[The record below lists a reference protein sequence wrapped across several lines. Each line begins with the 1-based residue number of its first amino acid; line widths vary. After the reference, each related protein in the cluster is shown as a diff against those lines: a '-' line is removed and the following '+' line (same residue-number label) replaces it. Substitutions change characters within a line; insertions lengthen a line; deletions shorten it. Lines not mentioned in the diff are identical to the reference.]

1 MNFGKSNVEKAQ
13 DTAALYGKQLANGVE
28 NVVDTAHDAAQDALS
43 NVSNKLDSLHD
54 QAKPTVDRFVARSQ
68 EMANNAIAGT
78 REAGVRAKKAVSG
91 YASACESYVSEQPM
105 KSVAIAAAAGA
116 TIAALIL
123 LSRNRSNRFNSA
135 RYNDR

>member
-13 DTAALYGKQLANGVE
+13 DTVAMYGKRVTNGIE
-28 NVVDTAHDAAQDALS
+28 NAVDTAHDAAQGALS
-43 NVSNKLDSLHD
+43 GVSNQIDSLHD
-54 QAKPTVDRFVARSQ
+54 QAKPTVDRLVARGQ
-68 EMANNAIAGT
+68 EMASSAIEGT
-78 REAGVRAKKAVSG
+78 KEVGARAKKAVSG
-91 YASACESYVSEQPM
+91 YANACETYVSEQPL

-123 LSRNRSNRFNSA
+123 MSRNRGSRLNSA

>member
-13 DTAALYGKQLANGVE
+13 DTAALYGKQIANGVE
-28 NVVDTAHDAAQDALS
+28 NAVDTAHDAAQGALS
-43 NVSNKLDSLHD
+43 DVSSKLDSLHD
-54 QAKPTVDRFVARSQ
+54 QAKPTVDRFVARGQ

-78 REAGVRAKKAVSG
+78 REAGLRAKKAVSG
-91 YASACESYVSEQPM
+91 YANACESYVTEQPM

-123 LSRNRSNRFNSA
+123 LSRNRSNRFNGG
-135 RYNDR
+135 RYNER

>member
-13 DTAALYGKQLANGVE
+13 DAAAMYGKQIANGIE
-28 NVVDTAHDAAQDALS
+28 NAADSVNDAAQGALS
-43 NVSNKLDSLHD
+43 DVSSKLDSLHD
-54 QAKPTVDRFVARSQ
+54 QAKPKVDRFVARGQ
-68 EMANNAIAGT
+68 EMASNAIAGT

-123 LSRNRSNRFNSA
+123 LSRNRGSRFNSA